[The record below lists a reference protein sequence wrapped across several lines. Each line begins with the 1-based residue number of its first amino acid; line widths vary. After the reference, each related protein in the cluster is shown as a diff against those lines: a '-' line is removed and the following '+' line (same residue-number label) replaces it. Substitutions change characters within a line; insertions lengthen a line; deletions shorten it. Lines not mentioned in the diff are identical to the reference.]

1 MEAGGKP
8 YKYLSRRLVLHH
20 PGMAASVFLAEHH
33 QQSLSSTSPSSSS
46 SSSSSYI
53 TLGWQHPSSQLSLS
67 LILSART
74 EKEPGNGGGG
84 IPEVFCQGEVPAE
97 VPEVCKNRP
106 VVENREFVPFF
117 SELLSAFRL
126 FVSTI
131 ALSNWGSSQKS
142 PRESCTVCINHVNSM
157 YPC

>member
-1 MEAGGKP
+1 
-8 YKYLSRRLVLHH
+8 
-20 PGMAASVFLAEHH
+20 MAE
-33 QQSLSSTSPSSSS
+33 
-46 SSSSSYI
+46 
-53 TLGWQHPSSQLSLS
+53 
-67 LILSART
+67 
-74 EKEPGNGGGG
+74 
-84 IPEVFCQGEVPAE
+84 EVFCQGEVPAE

-142 PRESCTVCINHVNSM
+142 PRESCMVCMHRKRQRVPTRKSEDVGTM
-157 YPC
+157 Y